1 MAEQIRYFMPSHVFD
16 SGCKSAV
23 PSLNVPNPKFLEQ
36 KFRRVNAT
44 GGPKSMG
51 PRAKI

>member
-1 MAEQIRYFMPSHVFD
+1 MAEYRCHTNQIFHV
-16 SGCKSAV
+16 KSAV
-23 PSLNVPNPKFLEQ
+23 PSLSGPNPKFLEQ

>member
-1 MAEQIRYFMPSHVFD
+1 MSSQGFD
-16 SGCKSAV
+16 SECKSAV
-23 PSLNVPNPKFLEQ
+23 PSLSVPNPKFLEQ

-44 GGPKSMG
+44 GGPKSVG